1 MDAYNFYS
9 SGEEVLR
16 EDDCRPAARIC
27 CAVANAT
34 GQCGVASGTPFGTY
48 TWYWQEKGKGTCEQD
63 WFLGSSHGGWQ
74 FSPAYE
80 SGMGY
85 LAPASA
91 NVLPASQLQTNS
103 FFTFASTLSEFG
115 SLDADL
121 ALLNPASGSAYAAA
135 NRNRI
140 LSDAIPAMS
149 LVAGANPV
157 PSFDNDHNLNMNTPQ
172 FQNGWPQGRL
182 NSREGN
188 NWHHSD
194 FVNVAYP
201 FTFQLFNQFVT
212 LGNLK

>member
-1 MDAYNFYS
+1 M
-9 SGEEVLR
+9 
-16 EDDCRPAARIC
+16 
-27 CAVANAT
+27 
-34 GQCGVASGTPFGTY
+34 
-48 TWYWQEKGKGTCEQD
+48 
-63 WFLGSSHGGWQ
+63 LGSSHGGWQ
-74 FSPAYE
+74 VSPAYE

-85 LAPASA
+85 LTPASA

-115 SLDADL
+115 SLDGDL

-157 PSFDNDHNLNMNTPQ
+157 TILNQPGQPHNFDMMT
-172 FQNGWPQGRL
+172 FENGWPAGRGPAVYPPGTTAPG
-182 NSREGN
+182 E
-188 NWHHSD
+188 WHHSD

-201 FTFQLFNQFVT
+201 FTYKLFNQFAT